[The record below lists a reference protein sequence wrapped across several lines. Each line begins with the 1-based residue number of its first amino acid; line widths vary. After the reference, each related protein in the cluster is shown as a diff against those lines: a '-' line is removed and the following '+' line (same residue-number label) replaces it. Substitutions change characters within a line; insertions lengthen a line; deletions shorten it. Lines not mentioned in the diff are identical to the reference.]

1 MAKALRA
8 MKEWKLATSYS
19 KRGKNTGYIEKGVK
33 RQNGKGGA
41 GKGGWVGGEGGKMVE
56 GGRLTISHCK
66 M

>member
-41 GKGGWVGGEGGKMVE
+41 GKGGWVGGAGG
-56 GGRLTISHCK
+56 GQNG
-66 M
+66 